1 MMRLKNSHLLGT
13 PFMLV
18 IICTFNLLITIIVGV
33 TTQTVGTDGKLA
45 PCYGME
51 SELTDPVDYLHHTVY
66 SLEYK
71 PEESTV
77 RPHQLIP
84 WYPL

>member
-71 PEESTV
+71 PEESIQPVTW
-77 RPHQLIP
+77 PTGDIN
-84 WYPL
+84 